1 MNSSNPRRE
10 LTLSEYVRRR
20 NGVAMGA
27 PGALRNMLH
36 RSLGA
41 GSFGG
46 FWRYWNPIWGYGLGK
61 YVFAPLKTALPP
73 AFALVATFVVSGALH
88 DLATMLVSR
97 SPAFLFTPWFFFAG
111 LGVLLGGT
119 SKMDLAGSAWGV
131 RAAVNFVY
139 LGVTLAIA
147 LVVRSYLL

>member
-1 MNSSNPRRE
+1 MNSAFRKRE
-10 LTLSEYVRRR
+10 LTLSDYVRRR

-27 PGALRNMLH
+27 PGGLRGMLH

-61 YVFAPLKTALPP
+61 YVFTPLKTTLPP
-73 AFALVATFVVSGALH
+73 AFALLATFVVSGALH

-97 SPAFLFTPWFFFAG
+97 SAAFLFTPWFFLYG
-111 LGVLLGGT
+111 LGVLLGRAAR
-119 SKMDLAGSAWGV
+119 MDLSARTWPV
-131 RAAVNFVY
+131 RAAVNLAY
-139 LGVTLAIA
+139 LTVSLAIA
-147 LVVRSYLL
+147 LLIRGYVV

>member
-1 MNSSNPRRE
+1 MSNPNRKRE
-10 LTLSEYVRRR
+10 ITLSAYVRHR

-27 PGALRNMLH
+27 PGGLRNMLQ

-73 AFALVATFVVSGALH
+73 ALALVATFVVSGALH
-88 DLATMLVSR
+88 DVATMLVRR

-111 LGVLLGGT
+111 LGVLLGRAVRMNLS
-119 SKMDLAGSAWGV
+119 SKAWSV
-131 RAAVNFVY
+131 RAAVNLVY
-139 LGVTLAIA
+139 LAACLAIA
-147 LVVRSYLL
+147 LAIRTQVM